1 MEEQKTPGMRIRA
14 LREMKFQSIRNLAEQ
29 AGISPSTLGR
39 IETGA
44 MKSIGSETLAKLAV
58 ALDVSAD
65 YILGLTP
72 VQKRRNMDIVATG
85 LSEESVRRLIHRTV
99 DTDIVNR
106 LMEHKSFPLLTK
118 YIRMYFSNQAQYGM
132 QARNSLFDLATDEL
146 RNIALSPEQ
155 KREAME
161 SAVLLKSQK
170 TAPHEAEMEKIKT
183 TFLAILKDIK
193 KGLESEQ
200 PTSPP
205 HTDAGI
211 PGDSANGGQ
220 RRRRSPGPGRVP
232 GQAHRRHAP
241 DLPHVRRE
249 RPAVQGAFPI
259 HDRGQGRRTT
269 HADITRGVFREEA
282 VPPFRGRHFQ
292 VRTDIPLPAASMEE
306 QKEPAAR
313 SWHARWLLLTSRRP
327 PRRSVPL
334 QCQWPAKV

>member
-29 AGISPSTLGR
+29 AGISPSTLGC

-85 LSEESVRRLIHRTV
+85 LSEESVRMLIHRTV

-118 YIRMYFSNQAQYGM
+118 YIRMYFSNQAEYGM

-161 SAVLLKSQK
+161 SAVLLKPQK

-205 HTDAGI
+205 IQMQVFQAILQTAG
-211 PGDSANGGQ
+211 SA
-220 RRRRSPGPGRVP
+220 V
-232 GQAHRRHAP
+232 
-241 DLPHVRRE
+241 
-249 RPAVQGAFPI
+249 
-259 HDRGQGRRTT
+259 
-269 HADITRGVFREEA
+269 A
-282 VPPFRGRHFQ
+282 VPPDLDAFLDKLIAVMRQTCPMSDESARLFKALFQ
-292 VRTDIPLPAASMEE
+292 SMIADKAAS
-306 QKEPAAR
+306 Q
-313 SWHARWLLLTSRRP
+313 RP
-327 PRRSVPL
+327 R
-334 QCQWPAKV
+334 A

>member
-1 MEEQKTPGMRIRA
+1 MEIQKTPGMRIRA
-14 LREMKFQSIRNLAEQ
+14 LREMKFQSIRNLAKQ

-118 YIRMYFSNQAQYGM
+118 YIRMYFSNQTEYGM

-193 KGLESEQ
+193 KGLENEQ

-205 HTDAGI
+205 IQMQVFQAILQTAG
-211 PGDSANGGQ
+211 SAVT
-220 RRRRSPGPGRVP
+220 VP
-232 GQAHRRHAP
+232 P
-241 DLPHVRRE
+241 DLD
-249 RPAVQGAFPI
+249 AFLDKLI
-259 HDRGQGRRTT
+259 AIMRQTCSMSDESARLFK
-269 HADITRGVFREEA
+269 AL
-282 VPPFRGRHFQ
+282 FQ
-292 VRTDIPLPAASMEE
+292 SMIAGKAAS
-306 QKEPAAR
+306 QPTQA
-313 SWHARWLLLTSRRP
+313 
-327 PRRSVPL
+327 
-334 QCQWPAKV
+334 

>member
-44 MKSIGSETLAKLAV
+44 MKSIGSETLAKLAT

-118 YIRMYFSNQAQYGM
+118 YIRMYFSNQTEYGM

-146 RNIALSPEQ
+146 RNMALSPEQ

-193 KGLESEQ
+193 RDLESEQ

-205 HTDAGI
+205 IQMQVFQAILQTAG
-211 PGDSANGGQ
+211 ST
-220 RRRRSPGPGRVP
+220 V
-232 GQAHRRHAP
+232 
-241 DLPHVRRE
+241 
-249 RPAVQGAFPI
+249 
-259 HDRGQGRRTT
+259 
-269 HADITRGVFREEA
+269 A
-282 VPPFRGRHFQ
+282 VPPDLDAFLDKLIAVMRQTCPMSDESARLFKALFQ
-292 VRTDIPLPAASMEE
+292 SMIADKAAS
-306 QKEPAAR
+306 QRTQA
-313 SWHARWLLLTSRRP
+313 
-327 PRRSVPL
+327 
-334 QCQWPAKV
+334 

>member
-1 MEEQKTPGMRIRA
+1 MSA
-14 LREMKFQSIRNLAEQ
+14 A
-29 AGISPSTLGR
+29 
-39 IETGA
+39 A

-99 DTDIVNR
+99 DADIVNR

-118 YIRMYFSNQAQYGM
+118 YIRMYFSNQTEYGM
-132 QARNSLFDLATDEL
+132 QARNSLFDLATDDL

-193 KGLESEQ
+193 KDMDEKE

-205 HTDAGI
+205 VQMEFLKKLMGAIEESSLPRNPPSMEKVVDWIISQIAG
-211 PGDSANGGQ
+211 Q
-220 RRRRSPGPGRVP
+220 VP
-232 GQAHRRHAP
+232 MSEET
-241 DLPHVRRE
+241 RE
-249 RPAVQGAFPI
+249 AYKRAIMMSI
-259 HDRGQGRRTT
+259 HDSGKTQ
-269 HADITRGVFREEA
+269 E
-282 VPPFRGRHFQ
+282 
-292 VRTDIPLPAASMEE
+292 
-306 QKEPAAR
+306 K
-313 SWHARWLLLTSRRP
+313 
-327 PRRSVPL
+327 
-334 QCQWPAKV
+334 K

>member
-99 DTDIVNR
+99 DTGHCEPPHGAQKLPVDQV
-106 LMEHKSFPLLTK
+106 HPHV
-118 YIRMYFSNQAQYGM
+118 FSNQTEYGM
-132 QARNSLFDLATDEL
+132 QAQNSLFDLATDEL
-146 RNIALSPEQ
+146 REHSPFTGAEAGSHGIRRLCSSH
-155 KREAME
+155 KRQRPT
-161 SAVLLKSQK
+161 KPK
-170 TAPHEAEMEKIKT
+170 WEKIKT

-205 HTDAGI
+205 IQMQVFQAILQTAG
-211 PGDSANGGQ
+211 SA
-220 RRRRSPGPGRVP
+220 V
-232 GQAHRRHAP
+232 
-241 DLPHVRRE
+241 
-249 RPAVQGAFPI
+249 
-259 HDRGQGRRTT
+259 
-269 HADITRGVFREEA
+269 A
-282 VPPFRGRHFQ
+282 VPPDLDAFLDKLIAVMRQTCPMSDESARLFRRFSN
-292 VRTDIPLPAASMEE
+292 P
-306 QKEPAAR
+306 
-313 SWHARWLLLTSRRP
+313 
-327 PRRSVPL
+327 
-334 QCQWPAKV
+334 